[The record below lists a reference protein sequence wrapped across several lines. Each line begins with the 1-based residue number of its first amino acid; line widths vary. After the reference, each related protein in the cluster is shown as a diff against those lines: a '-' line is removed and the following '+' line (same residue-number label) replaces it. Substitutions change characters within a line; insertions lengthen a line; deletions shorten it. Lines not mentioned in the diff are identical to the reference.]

1 MNTKNNKR
9 LFSRVKVKFCLAIA
23 ISITSFSAS
32 AALLQMH
39 EDELLN
45 SCHLLHKDH
54 ASAEAL
60 ACVTYISG
68 FLDGALL
75 TDKENANELKQAE
88 KSGFM
93 ERALRTRL
101 GDRGSDDSYLHFCVP
116 SAKARADV
124 IEQLAPYLSDRDD
137 DATALKKS
145 IYNGLKA
152 EFPCPKTSK

>member
-9 LFSRVKVKFCLAIA
+9 LYRRAKIQFCLAIA
-23 ISITSFSAS
+23 ISLTSFSAS

-45 SCHLLHKDH
+45 SCHLLHKNP
-54 ASAEAL
+54 ASEEAL
-60 ACVTYISG
+60 ACATYISG
-68 FLDGALL
+68 FLDGALV
-75 TDKENANELKQAE
+75 TDKNNADELKQAE

-116 SAKARADV
+116 SSKARADV

-137 DATALKKS
+137 DATALKNS
-145 IYNGLKA
+145 IFTGLKS
-152 EFPCPKTSK
+152 EFPCQKTSK

>member
-9 LFSRVKVKFCLAIA
+9 LYSRAKAQLCLAIA
-23 ISITSFSAS
+23 IGLTSFSAS

-39 EDELLN
+39 EGELLN
-45 SCHLLHKDH
+45 SCHLLHKNS

-60 ACVTYISG
+60 ACATYISG
-68 FLDGALL
+68 FLDGALI
-75 TDKENANELKQAE
+75 TDKNNADELKQAE

-116 SAKARADV
+116 SSKARADV

-137 DATALKKS
+137 DAIALKNS
-145 IYNGLKA
+145 IFTGLKS
-152 EFPCPKTSK
+152 EFPCQKTPK